1 MVFHVAAET
10 ELFVNDNPTEKCT
23 TIRVFR
29 GIARLHAELLD
40 IDIEC
45 PESAGVKKR
54 TGR

>member
-10 ELFVNDNPTEKCT
+10 ELFVNDTHTERFT
-23 TIRVFR
+23 PIREFR

-40 IDIEC
+40 TEIEC
-45 PESAGVKKR
+45 PESAGLKKR